1 MARLFKRRSRLR
13 RFVVRGFAALLP
25 TLLTVFLLITGFNLL
40 NQYLGEPL
48 VGFINQVHGPVLDD
62 AGKVVVGPD
71 NKTPVPWLTPRSWQ
85 GIAITVAIS
94 VAACFLVGVVLA
106 SFAGGRVYST
116 VEGWIVE
123 LPVIKKI
130 YPYAKQVTDFFFREK
145 PMEWSAV
152 VAIEYPRKGIWSL
165 GFITAE
171 GIGELSEK
179 VGERLVSVYAP
190 TSPVPF
196 TGYVVAMRPEEIVPL
211 TMTVEEAIR
220 WLVSAGVV
228 LPGGEPY
235 RRPILT
241 GGAGA
246 AMPPPPVAPPR
257 VGAPSPPRPPTAP
270 PPPVPPKR

>member
-13 RFVVRGFAALLP
+13 VFVVRGFAALLP

-48 VGFINQVHGPVLDD
+48 VGFLNQVVGQVEDD
-62 AGKVVVGPD
+62 RGHKVPL
-71 NKTPVPWLTPRSWQ
+71 LTPGSWQ
-85 GIAITVAIS
+85 GIVITVALS
-94 VAACFLVGVVLA
+94 VAACFLVGFILA
-106 SFAGGRVYST
+106 TFAGGRIYST

-145 PMEWSAV
+145 PLEWSAV
-152 VAIEYPRKGIWSL
+152 VAIEYPRKGIWSI

-171 GIGELSEK
+171 GITELSEH

-196 TGYVVAMRPEEIVPL
+196 TGYVVAMRPEEIIPL
-211 TMTVEEAIR
+211 KMTVEEAIR
-220 WLVSAGVV
+220 WVASAGVV

-235 RRPILT
+235 RRPILPPQS
-241 GGAGA
+241 GGAG
-246 AMPPPPVAPPR
+246 MPPLP
-257 VGAPSPPRPPTAP
+257 GA
-270 PPPVPPKR
+270 PPKR